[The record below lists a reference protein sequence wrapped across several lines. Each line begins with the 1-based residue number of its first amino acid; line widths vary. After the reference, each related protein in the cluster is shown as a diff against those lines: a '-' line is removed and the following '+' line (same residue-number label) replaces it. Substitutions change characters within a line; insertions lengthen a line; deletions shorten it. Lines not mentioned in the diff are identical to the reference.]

1 MLWIA
6 NERGMGVFR
15 TGFVQQEFQS
25 FGCCIKV
32 ALFSQ
37 QEGFSKTWIGKNSYP
52 VINILTKPWIPNRK

>member
-1 MLWIA
+1 
-6 NERGMGVFR
+6 MGVFR

-37 QEGFSKTWIGKNSYP
+37 QEGFSKTWIGKNSYS